1 MRYVEHDF
9 IQGLLTS
16 QTAIDQ
22 ALTAYLDSVYTP
34 HRRLSMTE
42 LQSRME
48 NVLKLSFIRQRL
60 GLNYGL
66 SRADRRETSELD
78 MDLFRTVLLEARPT
92 CSVRLTGVTVESE
105 DMLFGTMAPS
115 RRCWAFRC
123 VRPAAD
129 DLPT

>member
-1 MRYVEHDF
+1 
-9 IQGLLTS
+9 
-16 QTAIDQ
+16 
-22 ALTAYLDSVYTP
+22 
-34 HRRLSMTE
+34 
-42 LQSRME
+42 
-48 NVLKLSFIRQRL
+48 VLKLSFIRQRL

-78 MDLFRTVLLEARPT
+78 VDLFRTVLLEAQPT

-115 RRCWAFRC
+115 RRRWAFRC

>member
-1 MRYVEHDF
+1 MPDRSHWRAFLGESD
-9 IQGLLTS
+9 GG
-16 QTAIDQ
+16 
-22 ALTAYLDSVYTP
+22 
-34 HRRLSMTE
+34 HRDGPE
-42 LQSRME
+42 LQSRIE
-48 NVLKLSFIRQRL
+48 NVLKLSFIRQCL

-78 MDLFRTVLLEARPT
+78 MDLFRAVLLEAQPT

-115 RRCWAFRC
+115 RQCWAFRC
-123 VRPAAD
+123 VHRAAD